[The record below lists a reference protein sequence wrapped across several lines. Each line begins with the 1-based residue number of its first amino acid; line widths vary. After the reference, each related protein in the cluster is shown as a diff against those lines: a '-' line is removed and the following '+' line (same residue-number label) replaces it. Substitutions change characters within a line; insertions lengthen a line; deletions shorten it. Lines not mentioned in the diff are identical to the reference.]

1 MTKNT
6 AYKYSYLI
14 AFLYVGLG
22 TLSILSM
29 YPDNLFF
36 GEWVMWGILF
46 TLPVNVLGWGILYAD
61 RSQHAIVIFVQIVVF
76 ILVGWLLFRLLF
88 KKYIT
93 ET

>member
-1 MTKNT
+1 MTKRT

-36 GEWVMWGILF
+36 GEWAMWGLIL
-46 TLPVNVLGWGILYAD
+46 TLPVNFIGWGILYSD
-61 RSQHAIVIFVQIVVF
+61 SSQQTIVILIQIVVF

-88 KKYIT
+88 KRYIT
-93 ET
+93 KG